1 MINTLEK
8 HWGYSSFRENQEA
21 AIADI
26 LEGKKDVLFLARTGA
41 GKALHPSTPIL
52 TPSGYV
58 PMEDLKEGDY
68 VYGLDGKPTKVL
80 SKHAPLTTEH
90 YEIEFSNGQSI
101 KCCSEHLWKLAS
113 GAVVDTS
120 SLNVGDILPTISAP
134 AYELS
139 SGGFERGGWHARGV
153 SSEIILSE
161 DFLAGILFECGGGNV
176 AMHHDK
182 RIIDTIVELLSLLG
196 IQATYYADLLHV
208 VVWEGKRY
216 PSKHYYTHDKPAKP
230 LSVVSKRKIASTEQY
245 YCITVDNEDSVFLAS
260 RANIPT
266 HNSIVFQ
273 LPILMMEGMAI
284 VISPLLALMQ
294 DQVLT
299 AKEKGIKAYAYNST
313 LSKRDKRELLD
324 KIKEGGVDLLYISPE
339 SLGSIIEYLKEY
351 GKVRYIAL
359 DEAHCFPGDTR
370 VITEEGAKS
379 FYELESMSVLP
390 KVLSK
395 NLNTGRTEYR
405 QIKKVFRN
413 PFQPLLKISLNE
425 RSNFLVSYNHVIF
438 TKRGEV
444 LAKDLTVDDKIISF
458 QQKPFNRQLTSNQKS
473 FVIGSILGDGGCG
486 VSVLKDKM
494 RLKFVHSE
502 KQKDYLIWKHKFL
515 GNTTGIKSYI
525 NQGYSDFRM
534 YSFSS
539 SMFPVDEVIEPVPHG
554 TKRTYF
560 PDWVYEGFDEKSLAI
575 WLMDDGTYSK
585 QGYYTIHCN
594 SFSEEVTRKF
604 ISLISDKF
612 SILAEFREY
621 DGYSC
626 ISFNKESST
635 RLKNL
640 IKSYVHPSMAYKLG
654 EEGNP
659 NFVDW
664 VDRSISLEEISIQ
677 GIQKVSTTYEHL
689 YDIEVE
695 HNHNYFI
702 HCGLPILVHNCTSQ
716 YGHDFRPDYSL
727 IGKELTNHFPTTP
740 IVALTATADLETRQD
755 IIDILRLGM
764 NRDLSTYV
772 QNLDRPNIHYHVE
785 PREGNGHKQLLK
797 ILKRTDGRAIVY
809 CLTKAE
815 CDAVSR
821 FLYTHGYKA
830 RPYYSTISK
839 RDKEVYLKGFINGD
853 VQVICATSAF
863 GLGIDVE
870 VKTVVCLG
878 MPGTIE
884 DIAQFWGRGSRA
896 GLEAHAYLLYNST
909 KDAGLHKYFLQNVSN
924 PARRKVVEKKLR
936 ETLEFVQSDECL
948 RKQILGY
955 FGQEAPDDCGKC
967 DNCC

>member
-1 MINTLEK
+1 MKNTLEK

-52 TPSGYV
+52 TPNGYV

-113 GAVVDTS
+113 GSVIDTS
-120 SLNVGDILPTISAP
+120 SLNVGDILPAISAP
-134 AYELS
+134 SYELS
-139 SGGFERGGWHARGV
+139 HGGFERGGWYARSV
-153 SSEIILSE
+153 SSDVILSE

-182 RIIDTIVELLSLLG
+182 RVIDTIVELLSLLG

-208 VVWEGKRY
+208 VVWEGKSY
-216 PSKHYYTHDKPAKP
+216 PSKHYYTYDKPAKP
-230 LSVVSKRKIASTEQY
+230 LSVVNKRKIPSREQY

-324 KIKEGGVDLLYISPE
+324 KIKAGGVDLLYISPE
-339 SLGSIIEYLKEY
+339 SLGSIIGYLKEY
-351 GKVRYIAL
+351 GKVQYIAL

-370 VITEEGAKS
+370 VITEDGAKS
-379 FYELESMSVLP
+379 FYELESMPILP

-395 NLNTGRTEYR
+395 NLNTGKTEYK
-405 QIKKVFRN
+405 QIKNVFRN

-438 TKRGEV
+438 TKRGEGYPKGASLREV
-444 LAKDLTVDDKIISF
+444 LAKDLTVDDK
-458 QQKPFNRQLTSNQKS
+458 L
-473 FVIGSILGDGGCG
+473 
-486 VSVLKDKM
+486 
-494 RLKFVHSE
+494 
-502 KQKDYLIWKHKFL
+502 
-515 GNTTGIKSYI
+515 
-525 NQGYSDFRM
+525 
-534 YSFSS
+534 
-539 SMFPVDEVIEPVPHG
+539 
-554 TKRTYF
+554 
-560 PDWVYEGFDEKSLAI
+560 
-575 WLMDDGTYSK
+575 
-585 QGYYTIHCN
+585 
-594 SFSEEVTRKF
+594 
-604 ISLISDKF
+604 
-612 SILAEFREY
+612 
-621 DGYSC
+621 
-626 ISFNKESST
+626 
-635 RLKNL
+635 
-640 IKSYVHPSMAYKLG
+640 
-654 EEGNP
+654 
-659 NFVDW
+659 
-664 VDRSISLEEISIQ
+664 ISLEEVDIQ

-695 HNHNYFI
+695 DNHNYFI
-702 HCGLPILVHNCTSQ
+702 DCGLPILVHNCTSQ

-727 IGKELTNHFPTTP
+727 IGKELTAHFPTTP

-785 PREGNGHKQLLK
+785 PRVGNGHKQLLK
-797 ILKRTDGRAIVY
+797 ILKNTEGRAIVY

-839 RDKEVYLKGFINGD
+839 RDKEVYLKGFMNGD

-896 GLEAHAYLLYNST
+896 GLEAHAYLFYNST